1 MRPPS
6 PAATS
11 AIILAG
17 GRGARMGGY
26 DKARLAWRGQSL
38 IQRLCAQLKP
48 QVSQI
53 IVVRS
58 HARQAITLPSGVE
71 HTRDAKAF
79 AGPVGGLLAG
89 LKRSRKAWCLCIPV
103 DGITVPVQLSR
114 QLARDSHQGGYI
126 KNSGNHYYLHQLIA
140 RQRRH
145 ALQAFHAAGGR
156 SAGNACREIRQQPV
170 AMELPGAIWSINTP
184 DERRKAQRQRR
195 NTRNSPLGRA

>member
-6 PAATS
+6 AAATS

-26 DKARLAWRGQSL
+26 DKARLTWRGQSL

-58 HARQAITLPSGVE
+58 QARQAISLPSGVE
-71 HTRDAKAF
+71 HTRDAKAY

-89 LKRSRKAWCLCIPV
+89 LKRSRKAWCLCLPI
-103 DGITVPVQLSR
+103 DGVVVPQHLSR
-114 QLARDSHQGGYI
+114 QLARRSRHGGYVE
-126 KNSGNHYYLHQLIA
+126 NHGNHYYLHQLIA

-145 ALQAFHAAGGR
+145 ELQAFHAAGGR
-156 SAGNACREIRQQPV
+156 SAGNACRELRQQPV
-170 AMELPGAIWSINTP
+170 TIDVAGAIWSINTP
-184 DERRKAQRQRR
+184 GERRKAQRQRR
-195 NTRNSPLGRA
+195 STRNTPLSTV